1 MNEDSVSIKNFFFYF
16 VATVVIIAGIKIA
29 KSMVILLLLSILFA
43 TLFLSFLNFF
53 RSYKVPDIISYTIII
68 ITFMLMNTLLFFT
81 ITSSL
86 YDFIQDLPTY
96 KAKIESMLI
105 FDTTLFGYQFELKK
119 LMQNIDLSGYIKYIT
134 GAFSNIGNI
143 LSKLVLIMIGIV
155 FILQESSSFSRKLNL
170 IFKNRQDKLESLK
183 LFSINIQKYFVA
195 KTFTSLLTGILISIM
210 LLFFGIEYP
219 ILWGVV
225 AFLLNF
231 IPFIGS
237 LVASIPAIFLSLI
250 SADIDTTLM
259 IIFFYLIINITISN
273 ILEPKVFGY
282 ELGLSPMI
290 IFFSL
295 IFFGWL
301 LGIMGMFIAVPI
313 VMTLKIAFNI
323 NEHTKWIGILL
334 SNISKK

>member
-1 MNEDSVSIKNFFFYF
+1 
-16 VATVVIIAGIKIA
+16 
-29 KSMVILLLLSILFA
+29 
-43 TLFLSFLNFF
+43 
-53 RSYKVPDIISYTIII
+53 
-68 ITFMLMNTLLFFT
+68 
-81 ITSSL
+81 
-86 YDFIQDLPTY
+86 
-96 KAKIESMLI
+96 MLI

>member
-1 MNEDSVSIKNFFFYF
+1 
-16 VATVVIIAGIKIA
+16 
-29 KSMVILLLLSILFA
+29 
-43 TLFLSFLNFF
+43 
-53 RSYKVPDIISYTIII
+53 
-68 ITFMLMNTLLFFT
+68 
-81 ITSSL
+81 
-86 YDFIQDLPTY
+86 
-96 KAKIESMLI
+96 
-105 FDTTLFGYQFELKK
+105 
-119 LMQNIDLSGYIKYIT
+119 
-134 GAFSNIGNI
+134 
-143 LSKLVLIMIGIV
+143 
-155 FILQESSSFSRKLNL
+155 
-170 IFKNRQDKLESLK
+170 
-183 LFSINIQKYFVA
+183 
-195 KTFTSLLTGILISIM
+195 M